1 MTTKRHRG
9 DRLAFRAIPTAIIQQ
24 IALYIPDSKDFFSY
38 LSCFQDAQGSGT
50 LGDLQHFLKLST
62 QLDPTDLWPK
72 LRLRQ
77 LTPSLAPSV
86 RCITRFF
93 TTIFVF
99 EVYDV
104 RLLEQC
110 LHPQNVVDLF
120 AQPSHDGLCAWLTA
134 PLSILPVQR
143 ITFHAPDNVVRDL
156 FVEQLGNMPNLV
168 SLTLKES
175 YMDMDS
181 MDPLFAFIQVSSKL
195 TWLSLSSL
203 YVSNRTD
210 RRIAV
215 SRRMGARPPR
225 GTLQGRNLEILTE
238 WLRRCPVRL
247 LMLGKWSM
255 NQDDQPGAMA
265 LLHAIFASSTL
276 ENIMISC
283 TPLCRFAAMTS
294 FAVPNRMQ
302 SLDFIM
308 VWLNDTAMASLATGL
323 RHSSI
328 TSSLLDVLPETNI
341 QTHRLRFMGLDDD
354 ACTAIAAVLPSSKI
368 VFLDLTGAMFT
379 YRGAQELCKAI
390 ASATTLTSL
399 HLGRSRITLQGV
411 ADLVEALKVRPQL
424 KIYLDQ
430 SNRCIQDMSQE
441 DHIKVLQSPW

>member
-143 ITFHAPDNVVRDL
+143 ITFHAPDNVVSDL

-308 VWLNDTAMASLATGL
+308 
-323 RHSSI
+323 
-328 TSSLLDVLPETNI
+328 SLLDVLPETNI

-430 SNRCIQDMSQE
+430 SNGAS
-441 DHIKVLQSPW
+441 KT